1 MDRNKIL
8 PIIYVRGYAG
18 SSGAVESTVD
28 LPYYGFNLG
37 STKVRAGVD
46 GEPGFSIFE
55 SPLIRLMKDYGY
67 VDYFVR
73 CDEGVLELLREQP
86 GDEYPFSSL
95 WVYRYYDITSK
106 IMGEGIRKEIEV
118 LAQNLGTV
126 IDGVL
131 EKTGAPQV
139 YLVAHSMGG
148 LICRSL
154 IQKFWREQAV
164 GKIAKLFTYGT
175 PHNGIHFRK
184 GLNWAT
190 VVRDAFGI
198 NDSDTFG
205 LRRMKEYLDLSGEE
219 ANSLEGRFP
228 VERVFSMI
236 GTNYQDY
243 DVAGGWSRRAVGPGS
258 DGLVQ
263 VKNAYVKGSSRAY
276 VYRSHSGP
284 YGIVNSEEG
293 YQNLQRFLF
302 GDTSI
307 QFDLVGV
314 RITDSYPD
322 RDTLRYLLLETRVSI
337 AGEDITMTGQLE
349 EQGSGTVVVPDELAA
364 GSETLFR
371 TYLAKSQRAGSS
383 RYSHLQIEIKIVP
396 KHVRDRKIWRNRRY
410 FGEYLFHKTL
420 TIGVGDPD
428 AQGRRKVRY
437 AWSALDAD
445 IEARPGRLLDDG
457 TLDIPLKSHKS
468 DFRWIKSGVLRI
480 SVRQE

>member
-1 MDRNKIL
+1 MKKVL

-18 SSGAVESTVD
+18 NNDAVESTVD

-37 STKVRAGVD
+37 STKVRVGIHGVP
-46 GEPGFSIFE
+46 ECTIFE
-55 SPLIRLMKDYGY
+55 SPIIRLMKDYKY
-67 VDYFVR
+67 VDYFIR
-73 CDEGVLELLREQP
+73 CDDGNVEILKDQP
-86 GDEYPFSSL
+86 DHEYPLSSI
-95 WVYRYYDITSK
+95 WIYRYYDITSK
-106 IMGEGIRKEIEV
+106 ITGEGVRDEIETI
-118 LAQNLGTV
+118 AQNLGVV
-126 IDGVL
+126 INDVL
-131 EKTGAPQV
+131 EKTGASQV

-154 IQKFWREQAV
+154 IQKFWKDEAV
-164 GKIAKLFTYGT
+164 RKIAKLFTYGT

-205 LRRMKEYLDLSGEE
+205 PRRMREFLDISGDDL
-219 ANSLEGRFP
+219 NSLENKFP

-236 GTNYQDY
+236 GTNYEDY
-243 DVAGGWSRRAVGPGS
+243 EAARGWSRKAVGPGS

-263 VKNAYVKGSSRAY
+263 NKNAFVKGCSRAF
-276 VYRSHSGP
+276 VFRSHSGS

-307 QFDLVGV
+307 QFDLAGV
-314 RITDSYPD
+314 KVTENYPE
-322 RDTLRYLLLETRVSI
+322 RESLKYLLLETRVSI
-337 AGEDITMTGQLE
+337 AGEDITMTDQLE
-349 EQGSGTVVVPDELAA
+349 EQGSAITVVPEKLSA
-364 GSETLFR
+364 GNETLYR
-371 TYLAKSQRAGSS
+371 TYLVKSKRYGSS
-383 RYSHLQIEIKIVP
+383 SYSHLQIEIKIVP
-396 KHVRDRKIWRNRRY
+396 KHVQNHRIRRDRRY

-428 AQGRRKVRY
+428 VAGNFKVRY

-445 IEARPGRLLDDG
+445 VENKPGKSMNNSI
-457 TLDIPLKSHKS
+457 LDIPLKDSKN
-468 DFRWIKSGVLRI
+468 DFRWIEEGVLRV
-480 SVRQE
+480 SVREE